1 MTNEPGP
8 QTKAVRD
15 LLAQKPSAEI
25 LAPVKVVIDATLSD
39 YTAARR
45 EITAYEARKT
55 DCGCSDDS
63 YFCRQPG
70 CPRAEILGMFEAKPS
85 LADLVDMFPDDEP
98 VSQARAS

>member
-1 MTNEPGP
+1 MSKEPGP
-8 QTKAVRD
+8 IERGMRS
-15 LLAQKPSAEI
+15 LIEHYSPLPAEV
-25 LAPVKVVIDATLSD
+25 LEVAEADCR
-39 YTAARR
+39 ARR
-45 EITAYEARKT
+45 DDAVAGLAVLEAARKT

-70 CPRAEILGMFEAKPS
+70 CPRAEILGIFEAKPS